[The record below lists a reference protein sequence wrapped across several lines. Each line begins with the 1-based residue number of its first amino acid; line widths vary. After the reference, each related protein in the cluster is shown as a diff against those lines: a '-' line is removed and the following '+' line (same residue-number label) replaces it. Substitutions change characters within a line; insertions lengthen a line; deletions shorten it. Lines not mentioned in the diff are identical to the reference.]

1 MTAILRGRS
10 IRTALPVPV
19 RISTPDI
26 EIFDLGRTV
35 DRVALQKGTHRL
47 IVGRLTGGCCGSL
60 LRARIK
66 GGFVVG
72 IEAERCKES
81 APVDKRI
88 AGVLQRAVR
97 TLARRARRGA
107 QPVPIR
113 EFLNPTAM
121 KRIASNLVVENCFK
135 VCITTIGVPLE
146 QCYLCCTTIW
156 FISTG
161 RPRPKR
167 ITRWCLPW

>member
-10 IRTALPVPV
+10 IKDGVTRPLCGSARRTS
-19 RISTPDI
+19 RSSISAGQSIGSPCK
-26 EIFDLGRTV
+26 
-35 DRVALQKGTHRL
+35 KGTHRL

-66 GGFVVG
+66 HGFVVG

-97 TLARRARRGA
+97 TLARRARR
-107 QPVPIR
+107 V
-113 EFLNPTAM
+113 LN
-121 KRIASNLVVENCFK
+121 RSRSGNF
-135 VCITTIGVPLE
+135 
-146 QCYLCCTTIW
+146 
-156 FISTG
+156 
-161 RPRPKR
+161 
-167 ITRWCLPW
+167 

>member
-1 MTAILRGRS
+1 MPVILRGRS

-35 DRVALQKGTHRL
+35 DRVAMQKGTHRL

-60 LRARIK
+60 LRARLK
-66 GGFVVG
+66 DGFVVG
-72 IEAERCKES
+72 IEVERCKES
-81 APVDKRI
+81 APVDRRI

-107 QPVPIR
+107 QPVPVR

-121 KRIASNLVVENCFK
+121 KQIASNLVVEHCFK
-135 VCITTIGVPLE
+135 VCITTIGGPE

-156 FISTG
+156 SISTG
-161 RPRPKR
+161 GERPKR
-167 ITRWCLPW
+167 ISRWCLPF